1 MRGVK
6 TEYAPEF
13 VEKLRQLAGEGKSW
27 DAIGVEMGVRPRQAQ
42 ELCRRLHIRRAG
54 THGLRLGGAGELARA
69 IARTTTAAVIVWACA
84 AHAAPPE
91 LGSEDYENLMP
102 YSEWIAGRTAPGGG
116 LCCSVSDCRVVPWRA
131 TGNGYE
137 AMISN
142 HDARG
147 FVKFADAPD
156 RYLTVPNEVIKR
168 EGNPTGFAIACWSA
182 YRGKDNGFYCF
193 FLPDLT

>member
-84 AHAAPPE
+84 ARATPPD
-91 LGSEDYENLMP
+91 LNSEDYEVLMP

-137 AMISN
+137 ALISSR
-142 HDARG
+142 DARG

-156 RYLTVPNEVIKR
+156 RYIKVPNEVIKR
-168 EGNPTGFAIACWSA
+168 EGNPTGLRLRAGRLIAV
-182 YRGKDNGFYCF
+182 RITGFIVF
-193 FLPDLT
+193 FCRI